1 MKLSPMTPA
10 AGATTVQGD
19 TVQGAAAPLPSAAA
33 VAAPDVQLGGQA
45 ARMQRAQAALAAMPE
60 LDSARVAEIKDALAR
75 GDISFNPRKLA
86 QLIARH
92 HGGQA

>member
-10 AGATTVQGD
+10 AGAATVQGD
-19 TVQGAAAPLPSAAA
+19 TVQGAAALPAAAA